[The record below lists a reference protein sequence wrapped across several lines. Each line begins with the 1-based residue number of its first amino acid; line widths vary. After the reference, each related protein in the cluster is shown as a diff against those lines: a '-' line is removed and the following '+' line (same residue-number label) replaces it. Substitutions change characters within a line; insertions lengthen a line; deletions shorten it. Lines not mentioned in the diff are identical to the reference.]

1 MDSGKGKD
9 MTGFRWVSATLLAL
23 LPAMLAMPEC
33 AHAQQADKKLVRI
46 ASARGVNFVALW
58 GMGPFAEKHGLRVE
72 MVAAMTNA
80 DQQRALQAGGAEV
93 ATQGYQ
99 NPAIMAEQNVTN
111 VKVIGG
117 IYLGGQNLIMRKG
130 VELKSWKDLEGK
142 KIGRAPGTYA
152 QILFIL
158 AAEANNVDVSKINLV
173 NVTAAGPAELQALRN
188 GDLDGLVMFSP
199 TTDRGVVEGYAYY
212 PPCCDISSTE
222 KFGGRNQIM
231 AANTEF
237 LKDRQTAVS
246 LLKAYMDAKA
256 YYEQNPEKAIEV
268 AVQLSGVARDVVVE
282 AFKHVTLEHR
292 VDVQTAIAIAKEGP
306 KFGFTKADMSDKVA
320 SYFDLSYLAEATGKP
335 VNELTLRK

>member
-1 MDSGKGKD
+1 MP
-9 MTGFRWVSATLLAL
+9 GFRWITATLIALSAVMLLA
-23 LPAMLAMPEC
+23 PATAR
-33 AHAQQADKKLVRI
+33 AQQPDKKLVRI

-58 GMGPFAEKHGLRVE
+58 GMGPFAEKHGLRIE
-72 MVAAMTNA
+72 MIAAMTNA

-111 VKVIGG
+111 VKVIAG

-173 NVTAAGPAELQALRN
+173 NVTAAGTAELQALRN

-246 LLKAYMDAKA
+246 LLKAYMDAKD
-256 YYEQNPEKAIEV
+256 YYEQNQEKAIEV

-292 VDVQTAIAIAKEGP
+292 VDVQTAIDIAKEGP

-320 SYFDLSYLAEATGKP
+320 SYFDLSYLSEATGKP
-335 VNELTLRK
+335 VSALSLKK

>member
-1 MDSGKGKD
+1 MKVP
-9 MTGFRWVSATLLAL
+9 RWIAAASIVPVLLILLANDGL
-23 LPAMLAMPEC
+23 R
-33 AHAQQADKKLVRI
+33 AQQPDKKVVRI

-99 NPAIMAEQNVTN
+99 NPAIMAEQNVSN
-111 VKVIGG
+111 VKVIAGL
-117 IYLGGQNLIMRKG
+117 YLGGQNLIMRKG

-142 KIGRAPGTYA
+142 KIGRPPGTYV

-173 NVTAAGPAELQALRN
+173 NVTAAGTAELQALRN

-199 TTDRGVVEGYAYY
+199 TTDRGVVDGYAYY

-222 KFGGRNQIM
+222 KFGGRNQLL

-246 LLKAYMDAKA
+246 LLKAYLEATN
-256 YYEQNPEKAIEV
+256 YYVQNRDKAIEV
-268 AVQLSGVARDVVVE
+268 AIQFSGVSKDVVVE
-282 AFKHVTLEHR
+282 AFKHAILEHR
-292 VDVQTAIAIAKEGP
+292 VDVDTAVAIAKEGP
-306 KFGFTKADMSDKVA
+306 KFGFTKSDMSEKVP
-320 SYFDLSYLAEATGKP
+320 SYFDLSYLSDATGKP
-335 VNELTLRK
+335 IDELKLRK

>member
-1 MDSGKGKD
+1 MKGL
-9 MTGFRWVSATLLAL
+9 RWIAAASIIPILLILLATDRL
-23 LPAMLAMPEC
+23 R
-33 AHAQQADKKLVRI
+33 AQQPDKKVVRI

-111 VKVIGG
+111 VKVIAGL
-117 IYLGGQNLIMRKG
+117 YLGGQNLIMRKG

-142 KIGRAPGTYA
+142 KIGRPPGTYV

-173 NVTAAGPAELQALRN
+173 NVTAAGTAELQALRN

-222 KFGGRNQIM
+222 KFGGRNQLL

-246 LLKAYMDAKA
+246 LLKAYLEATN
-256 YYEQNPEKAIEV
+256 YYVQNRDKAIEV
-268 AVQLSGVARDVVVE
+268 AVQFSGVSKDVVVE
-282 AFKHVTLEHR
+282 AFKHAILEHR
-292 VDVQTAIAIAKEGP
+292 VDVDTAVAIAKEGP
-306 KFGFTKADMSDKVA
+306 KFGFTKSDMSEKVP
-320 SYFDLSYLAEATGKP
+320 SYFDLNYLSDATGKP
-335 VNELTLRK
+335 IDELKLRK